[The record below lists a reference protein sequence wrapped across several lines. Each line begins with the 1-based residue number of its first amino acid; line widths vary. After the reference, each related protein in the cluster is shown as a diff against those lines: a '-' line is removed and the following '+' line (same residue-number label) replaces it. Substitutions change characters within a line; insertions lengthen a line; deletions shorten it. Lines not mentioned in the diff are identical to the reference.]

1 METTRWDMGLIEIW
15 GGTTNWQ
22 FQLANFLTMMFDQLI
37 CTLFTDKH
45 MLGSRQAK
53 FVAET
58 ILCDMG
64 IDQSLLFHISRGEHT
79 YIYISNLFCSE
90 LQGELTHTYWQGD
103 PFIILHLT
111 SCERIGIRICC
122 KIWKAEKCL
131 EEQQAMRGNMPHV
144 ALLALLLL

>member
-1 METTRWDMGLIEIW
+1 MGLIEIW

-64 IDQSLLFHISRGEHT
+64 MDQSLYFLYKFGWIGGMHIHH
-79 YIYISNLFCSE
+79 F
-90 LQGELTHTYWQGD
+90 LTQSAKTK
-103 PFIILHLT
+103 T
-111 SCERIGIRICC
+111 RI
-122 KIWKAEKCL
+122 
-131 EEQQAMRGNMPHV
+131 
-144 ALLALLLL
+144 